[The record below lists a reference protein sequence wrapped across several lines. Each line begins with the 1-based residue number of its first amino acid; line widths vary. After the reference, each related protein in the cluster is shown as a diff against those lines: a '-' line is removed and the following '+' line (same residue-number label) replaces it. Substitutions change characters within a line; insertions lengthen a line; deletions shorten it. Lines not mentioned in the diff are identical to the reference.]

1 MMKEQQARIE
11 AHEKLR
17 QSQPY
22 TDATMRVQRITLD
35 FVETVRA
42 AWFFATRDPNSGKY
56 VFWRFTDDLLGSA
69 LAIWMTSREGI
80 DTVPRRELR
89 FMLELAIRNAY
100 VDLVYASAE
109 TSLDTRMAY
118 VEHKLEGDIVLLDE
132 LPLTIYWADPSP
144 LKNEVEKRLY
154 GELSKYVHSSHEQMG
169 RRLALADR
177 GVFLGFETRR
187 DSGSRRSTAF
197 FASCRVSQCVPRRV
211 AASTGSASGE
221 RLMNGR
227 SSRPADRGRSRGRRD
242 PAPLLGNKRLPNR
255 CSCPSV
261 RAVNRRNVL
270 QVQLLGD
277 LLQ

>member
-69 LAIWMTSREGI
+69 LAIRMTSREGI

-118 VEHKLEGDIVLLDE
+118 VEHKLEGDIV
-132 LPLTIYWADPSP
+132 A
-144 LKNEVEKRLY
+144 
-154 GELSKYVHSSHEQMG
+154 SS
-169 RRLALADR
+169 
-177 GVFLGFETRR
+177 
-187 DSGSRRSTAF
+187 SGSRPDAIPARGGQLPSSRA
-197 FASCRVSQCVPRRV
+197 V
-211 AASTGSASGE
+211 ACLSASRGE
-221 RLMNGR
+221 LRL
-227 SSRPADRGRSRGRRD
+227 RPDRH
-242 PAPLLGNKRLPNR
+242 PA
-255 CSCPSV
+255 SV
-261 RAVNRRNVL
+261 
-270 QVQLLGD
+270 
-277 LLQ
+277 

>member
-1 MMKEQQARIE
+1 MSRKPSTPHPIKAIASRQQARIE

-22 TDATMRVQRITLD
+22 LDATMRIQRLTLD

-42 AWFFATRDPNSGKY
+42 AWFFTARDPNSSKY

-69 LAIWMTSREGI
+69 LAIWMASREGI

-132 LPLTIYWADPSP
+132 LPLTIYWADPSL
-144 LKNEVEKRLY
+144 LKNEVKERLY
-154 GELSKYVHSSHEQMG
+154 GELSKYVHPSHEQME

-177 GVFLGFETRR
+177 GVFLGFETA
-187 DSGSRRSTAF
+187 TELEAF
-197 FASCRVSQCVPRRV
+197 A
-211 AASTGSASGE
+211 
-221 RLMNGR
+221 
-227 SSRPADRGRSRGRRD
+227 
-242 PAPLLGNKRLPNR
+242 
-255 CSCPSV
+255 
-261 RAVNRRNVL
+261 
-270 QVQLLGD
+270 D
-277 LLQ
+277 LLLRTYDVLLAIVFLELGPSSTSDLLPLFTERPQWSFSTSRFIPEIVAELSRS